1 MDREQE
7 AQQREEER
15 RQAKE
20 ARQREKEEARE
31 ARLQMIQERRA
42 REDAEREL
50 ARQRQLGVAKIA
62 FKAGFFG
69 ALGVALA
76 SPVIVI
82 ITAIFWVLV
91 IGFVQG
97 FFSGL

>member
-1 MDREQE
+1 
-7 AQQREEER
+7 
-15 RQAKE
+15 
-20 ARQREKEEARE
+20 
-31 ARLQMIQERRA
+31 
-42 REDAEREL
+42 
-50 ARQRQLGVAKIA
+50 VAKIA

-97 FFSGL
+97 FFSAL